1 MRAPCP
7 SLPLCDPKKPTGAY
21 LLPGRGLFEEELR
34 GARARLCVF
43 RVPTRAPVRMPGNR
57 GVGREQKGGATSG
70 STARVLEDRGAH
82 EGKEETEVDGRE
94 NASGCHVESTGELL

>member
-1 MRAPCP
+1 M
-7 SLPLCDPKKPTGAY
+7 
-21 LLPGRGLFEEELR
+21 
-34 GARARLCVF
+34 CVF

-94 NASGCHVESTGELL
+94 NASGCHVEVAPLANGAVGGIIDVAAAHDEQRKRQHLGLGAAARLRAPPCR

>member
-1 MRAPCP
+1 M
-7 SLPLCDPKKPTGAY
+7 
-21 LLPGRGLFEEELR
+21 
-34 GARARLCVF
+34 CVF

>member
-1 MRAPCP
+1 
-7 SLPLCDPKKPTGAY
+7 
-21 LLPGRGLFEEELR
+21 
-34 GARARLCVF
+34 
-43 RVPTRAPVRMPGNR
+43 MPGNR